1 MAFVLAESLLCSPM
15 KVIWFHYALRLQ
27 KIISNRRVTRIIDFC
42 TLGGT
47 QQLAFSVTLRFP
59 CSTWTF
65 LALLV
70 TASDPP
76 FGYI

>member
-1 MAFVLAESLLCSPM
+1 M
-15 KVIWFHYALRLQ
+15 KVIWFHYGLRPHEV
-27 KIISNRRVTRIIDFC
+27 ISNRRVTRIINVC
-42 TLGGT
+42 ALGGT

-65 LALLV
+65 LALLF
-70 TASDPP
+70 TASNPP